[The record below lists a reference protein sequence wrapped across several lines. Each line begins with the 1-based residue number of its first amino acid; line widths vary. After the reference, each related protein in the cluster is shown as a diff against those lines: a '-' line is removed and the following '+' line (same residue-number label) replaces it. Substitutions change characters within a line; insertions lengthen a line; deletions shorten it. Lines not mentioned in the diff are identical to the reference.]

1 MRILA
6 VISDELIGADEGR
19 DWAMLEALVAANGP
33 ASIEVRVLAIVNR
46 PHESMLFGMPLGRA
60 VGRTSAPGGGSGY
73 DPGESARHRLER
85 ALRYLRGLGL
95 QASGDIDSRDAYQAV
110 RHHVTDGTYD
120 RVLILLRDTGSW
132 PNRLASKAKRAW
144 LRRSLAIPVDA
155 LGTSDIVAPER

>member
-60 VGRTSAPGGGSGY
+60 VGRASAPGGGSGY
-73 DPGESARHRLER
+73 DPAESARHRLER

-95 QASGDIDSRDAYQAV
+95 TGQRRYRQPGRLSSRAAS
-110 RHHVTDGTYD
+110 
-120 RVLILLRDTGSW
+120 
-132 PNRLASKAKRAW
+132 
-144 LRRSLAIPVDA
+144 RRRGGL
-155 LGTSDIVAPER
+155 

>member
-33 ASIEVRVLAIVNR
+33 ASIEVRVLAIVNDPR
-46 PHESMLFGMPLGRA
+46 ESLLFGMPLGRA

-73 DPGESARHRLER
+73 DPAESARHRLER

-95 QASGDIDSRDAYQAV
+95 KASGDIDSRDAYQAV
-110 RHHVTDGTYD
+110 RHHVAAGAYD
-120 RVLILLRDTGSW
+120 RVLILLRDSGSW
-132 PNRLASKAKRAW
+132 RNRLASRAKRAR
-144 LRRSLAIPVDA
+144 LRRSLTIPVDA
-155 LGTSDIVAPER
+155 LGPSDIVAPER